1 MKTMHYKRCRSRKG
15 LTVCPEPL
23 RLIFRDGANLPRRE
37 SSGLHRSHLGN
48 SGGFGPLAVRPITH
62 KASLLHLAVCQRLTP
77 SFGLSLGASQQQRST
92 TISTNAH
99 PALEF
104 PADGRTVTDFH
115 RSIVS
120 YLDWRAERGRT
131 YIRSRHT
138 PEFHEYG
145 AAKHLVISAFNA
157 KSPRPMMLVDSINFG
172 DLPASPSEWPERLR
186 LKHEAEQ
193 RAADARV
200 AEATRQALDVDK
212 KKKSAKAESLAERT
226 RKTA

>member
-1 MKTMHYKRCRSRKG
+1 
-15 LTVCPEPL
+15 
-23 RLIFRDGANLPRRE
+23 
-37 SSGLHRSHLGN
+37 
-48 SGGFGPLAVRPITH
+48 
-62 KASLLHLAVCQRLTP
+62 VCQRLGAGK
-77 SFGLSLGASQQQRST
+77 GLRLGVSQQLRSF
-92 TISTNAH
+92 TISTHAH
-99 PALEF
+99 HAIEF

-120 YLDWRAERGRT
+120 YLGWRAERGRA
-131 YIRSRHT
+131 YSRSRT
-138 PEFHEYG
+138 APDFHEYG

-157 KSPRPMMLVDSINFG
+157 KSPRPMMLVDSTLTA
-172 DLPASPSEWPERLR
+172 DLPASPSEWPEHLR

-200 AEATRQALDVDK
+200 AEATRQALEVDK